1 MLLPWG
7 IDAVKRTLAANTISY
22 IWSKLRTV
30 VEQIS
35 SQSQVGTLSLPAI
48 APLSLL
54 EDQT

>member
-30 VEQIS
+30 VEQLS
-35 SQSQVGTLSLPAI
+35 SQSPVGTPSLPAI
-48 APLSLL
+48 DPLSLL
-54 EDQT
+54 ED